1 MGSKETQCTHCIHR
15 EVCVFKKDFLAAQE
29 QVTMLEINRGPEPP
43 IRLCDIP
50 FIVPV
55 DLACKFYRAD
65 GPVMR

>member
-1 MGSKETQCTHCIHR
+1 MGTKETQCTYRVHR
-15 EVCVFKKDFLAAQE
+15 EVCAFKKDFLTAQE
-29 QVTMLEINRGPEPP
+29 QVTTMMVSLGDKTT

-55 DLACKFYRAD
+55 DLHCKFYRAD